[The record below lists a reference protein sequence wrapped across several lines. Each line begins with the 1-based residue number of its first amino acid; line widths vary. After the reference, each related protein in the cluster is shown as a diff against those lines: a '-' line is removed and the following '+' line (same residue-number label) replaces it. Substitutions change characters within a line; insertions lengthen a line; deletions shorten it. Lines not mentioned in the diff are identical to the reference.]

1 MVQKVLI
8 ILTALVALIINMAQA
23 KAQLSTNPWLEANDE
38 EAIAEVYEKQNR
50 RSRQQNLRYT
60 PGGTVTIDRT
70 SAYIQ
75 PGENKEDEGFWDKLG
90 NMFDSKEE
98 ETALVPNT
106 AANRRAL
113 AAARRPAPAQQ
124 DDSWTSAYDVGG
136 QLGKLQKNFSLPN
149 LPNMDGMIRKF
160 ERASGV
166 NLKSIGNYLK

>member
-50 RSRQQNLRYT
+50 RDRQQNLRYT
-60 PGGTVTIDRT
+60 PGDTVTIDRT
-70 SAYIQ
+70 GAYIQ
-75 PGENKEDEGFWDKLG
+75 PEENKEDGGFFAKLG
-90 NMFDSKEE
+90 TMFDSKEE
-98 ETALVPNT
+98 TTLLPNT

-124 DDSWTSAYDVGG
+124 DDSWTSAFDVGG